1 MTTILIVIA
10 LLVIV
15 INLFYFFTN
24 KSYKKSYFHLALFI
38 KLFFVLSI
46 LTVAFAVLYYAI
58 GLEQVSLRH
67 SDENGDPVEPTFW
80 NMFYYSGVT
89 MLSVGFG
96 DYVPVGIS
104 SFFSLLQ
111 ASLGFLLPT
120 AYFLTALGQKE
131 SK

>member
-15 INLFYFFTN
+15 VNLFYFFTN

-46 LTVAFAVLYYAI
+46 ITVAFALLYYAI
-58 GLEQVSLRH
+58 GLQGTSLMKN
-67 SDENGDPVEPTFW
+67 STNEPVETTFW
-80 NMFYYSGVT
+80 NTLYYSGVT
-89 MLSVGFG
+89 MLSVGYG

-104 SFFSLLQ
+104 RFFSLIQ